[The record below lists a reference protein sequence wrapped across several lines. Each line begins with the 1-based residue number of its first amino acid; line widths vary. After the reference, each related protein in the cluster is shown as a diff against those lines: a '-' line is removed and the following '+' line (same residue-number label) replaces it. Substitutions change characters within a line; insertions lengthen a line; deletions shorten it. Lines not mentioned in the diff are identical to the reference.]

1 MHLTK
6 ISVSLPTNFKIFSMD
21 SSVLENVFGYIAMS
35 LLVVSFIPKNM
46 KVVRIINLIA
56 CMFFVGY
63 GILLGWTWPIIIS
76 NVAVCCV
83 QVYHLFI
90 AKTN

>member
-56 CMFFVGY
+56 YMFFVGY

-76 NVAVCCV
+76 NMAVCCV

>member
-76 NVAVCCV
+76 NMAVCCV

>member
-1 MHLTK
+1 
-6 ISVSLPTNFKIFSMD
+6 MD

-56 CMFFVGY
+56 CMFFVGC

>member
-1 MHLTK
+1 
-6 ISVSLPTNFKIFSMD
+6 MD

-63 GILLGWTWPIIIS
+63 GIFLG
-76 NVAVCCV
+76 
-83 QVYHLFI
+83 
-90 AKTN
+90 

>member
-6 ISVSLPTNFKIFSMD
+6 ISVSLPTNFKKFSKD

-46 KVVRIINLIA
+46 KVVRIIKLIA

>member
-63 GILLGWTWPIIIS
+63 GIFLGWTWPIIIS
-76 NVAVCCV
+76 NMAVCCI

>member
-6 ISVSLPTNFKIFSMD
+6 ISVSLPTNFKKFSMD

>member
-6 ISVSLPTNFKIFSMD
+6 ISISLPTNFKIFSMD

-56 CMFFVGY
+56 CMFFIGY

-76 NVAVCCV
+76 NMAVCCV